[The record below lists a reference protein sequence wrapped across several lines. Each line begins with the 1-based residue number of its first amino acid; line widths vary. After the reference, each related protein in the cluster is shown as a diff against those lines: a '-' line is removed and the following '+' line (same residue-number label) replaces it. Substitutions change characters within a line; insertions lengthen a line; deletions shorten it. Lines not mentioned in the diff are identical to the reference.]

1 MKLTQIAKEVRKE
14 AMSGV
19 AQRFSDSKAKK
30 AKKAKPAVMDKAK
43 GKNATKQFGAKLDR
57 AKPNLKVKPKKVA
70 ETKK

>member
-1 MKLTQIAKEVRKE
+1 MKLTQIAREVIIE

-19 AQRFSDSKAKK
+19 AQKFSDSK